1 MHEAERVKK
10 KTVKKLYL
18 VIVMMI
24 LQATNDNDHY
34 TVIK

>member
-1 MHEAERVKK
+1 MRWKELKK
-10 KTVKKLYL
+10 IVKKLYL